1 MRIEIPGYEGRGW
14 DEYALPSETIDLP
27 RTQDLP
33 PWIKQ
38 WIGLDPD
45 EITRMLAMEWAR
57 VRYPEVASFRD
68 VVLRFRPFAL
78 ARDDQRW
85 YLALERGSGEFERGT
100 IYVESPLEPGE
111 LESCLASQNLAD
123 DDLMRDFYAHFHGLM
138 NRPLYSG
145 NFERPE
151 EWKSLRGIG
160 WDELDFRAEY
170 RSTSEKW
177 LDALILYT
185 TLDGDMVLRNAE
197 GRIAWVLHDENR
209 VMPLVPS
216 FAEFLKICTEAYDRR
231 SCLDSYS
238 LEDLGLG
245 AMDDSIE

>member
-1 MRIEIPGYEGRGW
+1 MRIEIPNYDGRGW

-27 RTQDLP
+27 RTQGLP

-68 VVLRFRPFAL
+68 VVLKFRPFAL
-78 ARDDQRW
+78 ARDDQRS
-85 YLALERGSGEFERGT
+85 YLALERGSEEFDRGT
-100 IYVESPLEPGE
+100 VYIEAPLAPAD
-111 LESCLASQNLAD
+111 LERCLALHNLTG
-123 DDLMRDFYAHFHGLM
+123 DDLMRDFYTNFHGLRD
-138 NRPLYSG
+138 RPLYSG

-151 EWKSLRGIG
+151 EWTSLRGIG
-160 WDELDFRAEY
+160 WDEMDFTADY
-170 RSTSEKW
+170 RSTSERW

-185 TLDGDMVLRNAE
+185 TLTGDMVLRNAE
-197 GRIAWVLHDENR
+197 GRIAWVLREENR
-209 VMPLVPS
+209 VVPLVRS
-216 FAEFLKICTEAYDRR
+216 FAEFLKICTESYDRR

-238 LEDLGLG
+238 LDDLGLG